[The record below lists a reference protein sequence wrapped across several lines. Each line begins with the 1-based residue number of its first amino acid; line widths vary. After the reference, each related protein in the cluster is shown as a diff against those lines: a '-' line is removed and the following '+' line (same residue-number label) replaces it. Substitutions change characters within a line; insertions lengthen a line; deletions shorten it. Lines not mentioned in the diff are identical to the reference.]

1 MFAKRVQ
8 VLLATIWAGSL
19 WTVGYLVA
27 PILFGTLEDKVLA
40 GTIAG
45 NLFQAVAWLSL
56 FCSAIIVLVC
66 KLTVDKFLTKD
77 SRVVLLLAVSMLA
90 CTLIGY
96 FSLHPYMVDLRVV
109 MREAVGIELSAAKT
123 KFSLLHGLSSV
134 MYLLES
140 LLAVAL
146 IFKIR

>member
-1 MFAKRVQ
+1 MPVKRVQ

-56 FCSAIIVLVC
+56 FCGSILIFTC
-66 KLTVDKFLTKD
+66 KLTVDKPLTRD
-77 SRVVLLLAVSMLA
+77 NRQVLLLVGSMLT

-96 FSLHPYMVDLRVV
+96 FVLHPYMVD
-109 MREAVGIELSAAKT
+109 
-123 KFSLLHGLSSV
+123 
-134 MYLLES
+134 
-140 LLAVAL
+140 
-146 IFKIR
+146 